1 MLAHKLADYYG
12 LEHAVQSSS
21 TGAAVLI
28 TKSSFLRMYEVS
40 RTRQKKRRIRANL
53 SSPPPLSGISH
64 PSTQSSTPPP
74 IVPARK
80 IMRRGG
86 ENNGASNGNSE
97 GPSKAGSEDG
107 SDPDQ
112 GTPNGSKKGP
122 LTREEREAKYAAAR
136 LRIFG
141 DKEEAEM
148 TDASKEGAD
157 KDISRT
163 SSASGKKKPTKKQRN
178 ESNDDFEPRSQFPGY
193 YANQYAANGYGP
205 EAYVYPSFGGMVAY
219 NMPQNGPPPQ
229 VMYPAG
235 YAQVDAQGQYAYL
248 APQSY
253 PVSPN
258 GMGVP
263 TYGQPGAAGYDLSA
277 HFQQGMQF
285 TGAGAPQVSQMAPKP
300 APSSYPAQFQMATQQ
315 MPGQPWQQPSYE
327 PSSQYPQAS
336 YVPVF
341 PPERPMSSPGQASP
355 PAPHYHFGQLPSS
368 GYPNGRPPKHQ
379 HPVPGSYNR
388 QQFNPQTQA
397 FVPGSGRSS
406 GQMVSIGGPGAMY
419 NSFQTMPNH
428 IQSMQPRS
436 TPPTSNPSAYSSPRA
451 QAISMAG
458 QNNGGGLHG
467 MSYANASYSA
477 PPSAPPTSNNVHNNN
492 HAHASLPAHPP
503 SSQHHQTQ
511 QLNHPL
517 PQPPNP
523 ASSIAKW
530 GTPAHLPPK
539 PPPPQD
545 MHPQKFIEINRGSLP
560 PHAQIPGLPKSAFI
574 PGSGPLNGHGVNGNQ
589 GHGK

>member
-21 TGAAVLI
+21 TGAGVLI
-28 TKSSFLRMYEVS
+28 TKTPCPRMYKSNSPS
-40 RTRQKKRRIRANL
+40 RDKADHL
-53 SSPPPLSGISH
+53 SPPPLSGISH

-107 SDPDQ
+107 SDPDS

-148 TDASKEGAD
+148 TDVGKDGVD
-157 KDISRT
+157 KDVSRT
-163 SSASGKKKPTKKQRN
+163 SSAAGKKKPTKKQRN
-178 ESNDDFEPRSQFPGY
+178 DSNDDFEPRSQFPGY
-193 YANQYAANGYGP
+193 FANQFATNGYGT
-205 EAYVYPSFGGMVAY
+205 ESFVFPQYGGMVAY
-219 NMPQNGPPPQ
+219 NLPPNGSPPQ

-235 YAQVDAQGQYAYL
+235 YTPVDAHGQYAYM

-253 PVSPN
+253 PVSPS
-258 GMGVP
+258 GIP
-263 TYGQPGAAGYDLSA
+263 APSYGPPGAGSYDLSA

-285 TGAGAPQVSQMAPKP
+285 SGTGAPAQMSQMASKP
-300 APSSYPAQFQMATQQ
+300 APSPFPTQFQMQPQQ
-315 MPGQPWQQPSYE
+315 MPAQPWQQPSYD
-327 PSSQYPQAS
+327 PSSQYTQAS

-341 PPERPMSSPGQASP
+341 PPERPMSSPGQTSP
-355 PAPHYHFGQLPSS
+355 PAPQYLFGQLPGS
-368 GYPNGRPPKHQ
+368 GYPSGRPTKHQ

-397 FVPGSGRSS
+397 FVPGNGRSP
-406 GQMVSIGGPGAMY
+406 GQMVPVGSPNAMY
-419 NSFQTMPNH
+419 NGFQAMTNH
-428 IQSMQPRS
+428 MQSMQPRS
-436 TPPTSNPSAYSSPRA
+436 TPPTSNPSAFSSPRPQPA
-451 QAISMAG
+451 SMAG
-458 QNNGGGLHG
+458 QNNGNGSHG
-467 MSYANASYSA
+467 MSYGNPSYSTSS
-477 PPSAPPTSNNVHNNN
+477 SAPPTSSNGYGNN
-492 HAHASLPAHPP
+492 HAHANLPAHPP
-503 SSQHHQTQ
+503 SSQHQLPQ

-545 MHPQKFIEINRGSLP
+545 MNPQKFIEINRGSLP
-560 PHAQIPGLPKSAFI
+560 QIPGLPKSAFI
-574 PGSGPLNGHGVNGNQ
+574 PGNGPPNSHGVNVT
-589 GHGK
+589 HGK